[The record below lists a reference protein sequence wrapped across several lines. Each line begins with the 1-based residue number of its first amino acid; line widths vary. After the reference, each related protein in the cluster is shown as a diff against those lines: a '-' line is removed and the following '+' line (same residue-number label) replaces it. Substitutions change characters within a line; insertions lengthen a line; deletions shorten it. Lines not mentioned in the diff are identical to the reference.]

1 MSCVVL
7 AEAEHAIEH
16 WGWRLH
22 ELHDRFDDDDDWD
35 DRSPGGCTHGIL
47 PDVPAKLDPRPLATA
62 LAPILAGRPADGSA
76 PAGANQAK
84 APKAVIWVDGGD
96 EVLAH
101 LDSLAIRVLDGAVV
115 MSLDLE
121 DDTTGRAPVVVRFA
135 VSSANDDAG
144 LIGATDE
151 VAGGNPAF
159 AARWGQAVQNAAWA
173 ALLGLAKEHA
183 TAQGQAPRG
192 ISAVA
197 GAVRLH
203 LEAPVDLTTAGVAR
217 DIAVGAQAAR

>member
-1 MSCVVL
+1 VICVVL
-7 AEAEHAIEH
+7 AEAEYAAEH
-16 WGWRLH
+16 WGWRLI
-22 ELHDRFDDDDDWD
+22 EDLHRLFDHNDDWD

-47 PDVPAKLDPRPLATA
+47 PDVPAKLDPRPLGTA

-76 PAGANQAK
+76 PAPAGTTRTTK
-84 APKAVIWVDGGD
+84 PKAVIWVNGGD
-96 EVLAH
+96 EVVAH
-101 LDSLAIRVLDGAVV
+101 LDSLAIKVLDGAVL

-121 DDTTGRAPVVVRFA
+121 DDTTGRAPIVVRFA

-144 LIGATDE
+144 LIAATDE

-173 ALLGLAKEHA
+173 ALLGLTQEHA
-183 TAQGQAPRG
+183 TAHGQAPQG

-203 LEAPVDLTTAGVAR
+203 LEAPVDLTKAGSTH
-217 DIAVGAQAAR
+217 DSVGA